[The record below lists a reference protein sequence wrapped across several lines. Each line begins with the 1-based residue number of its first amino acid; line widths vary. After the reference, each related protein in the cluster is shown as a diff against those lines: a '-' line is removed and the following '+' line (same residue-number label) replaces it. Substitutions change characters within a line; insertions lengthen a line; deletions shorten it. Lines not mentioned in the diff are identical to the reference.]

1 MFKKWIAA
9 LAGLAVILSAGCM
22 EMTSTTTVKKDGSG
36 TITAKMLMGPQMAQ
50 MAAMNTGDDGKPVDM
65 LADLR
70 KELENPSQY
79 GEGVKLVGIKDAKN
93 EAGWTGLEATYSF
106 TDVTKLKLG
115 GKKDGEE
122 GGGGPMME
130 GPEYKIAFTKGATCK
145 LVMTPEKRDPPA
157 ELTAEEKEAEAAAE
171 AQSEQMA
178 GMMAPMLAG
187 MKMQMFLK
195 VDGKVTSTNVDAG
208 NKLDDGILVMEV
220 LMDQVIKDPKNLGK
234 LEKAAKKGEKIEIPG
249 VKMLDPTKEVVV
261 ECK

>member
-1 MFKKWIAA
+1 MFKKWIPA

-22 EMTSTTTVKKDGSG
+22 EMTSTTTVKKDGTG

-70 KELENPSQY
+70 KELENASQY

-93 EAGWTGLEATYSF
+93 EAGWSGLEATYSF
-106 TDVTKLKLG
+106 EDVTKLKLG

-122 GGGGPMME
+122 GGGPMME

-178 GMMAPMLAG
+178 GMMAPMMAG

-234 LEKAAKKGEKIEIPG
+234 LEKAAKKGEKIDITG
-249 VKMLDPTKEVVV
+249 VKMLDPTKEIVV
-261 ECK
+261 EFK